1 MLDPGSSIGPY
12 TIDREIGRGGMGV
25 VYLARDTRLDRDVA
39 IKSLPEHLA
48 SDPERLARFEREAK
62 VLATLNHPNVAGIYG
77 VEEVDGARY
86 LILEYVEGE
95 TLAVRLDRG
104 DIPPDEAVEIA
115 LEIAAGVEAAHE
127 AGVIH
132 RDLKP
137 ANIKFD
143 AEGRIKVLDFG
154 LARAEESS
162 STGSSMSQLPTITSP
177 AHSPTMAGVI
187 LGTAAYMSPEQAR
200 GRKVD
205 KRSDIWSFG
214 VVLYEMLTGAGPFRG
229 ETVTDSIGAILHKDI
244 DFNSL
249 PPATPSSVRH
259 VIARC
264 LERDKA
270 NRYRDIGD
278 AAYDLRHLAQIGET
292 GSGGV

>member
-1 MLDPGSSIGPY
+1 MSLEQGSQLGPY
-12 TIDREIGRGGMGV
+12 TIAREIGRGGMGV

-48 SDPERLARFEREAK
+48 TDPDRLARFEREAK
-62 VLATLNHPNVAGIYG
+62 ALAQLHHENVAGIYG
-77 VEEVDGARY
+77 VEEQNGAKF

-95 TLAVRLDRG
+95 TLADRLDRG
-104 DIPPDEAVEIA
+104 SIPPDEAIEIA
-115 LEIAAGVEAAHE
+115 TQIAAGVEAAHE

-143 AEGRIKVLDFG
+143 GEGKAKVLDFG
-154 LARAEESS
+154 LARADESS
-162 STGSSMSQLPTITSP
+162 TTGSSMSQLPTLTTP
-177 AHSPTMAGVI
+177 AHTPTMAGVI
-187 LGTAAYMSPEQAR
+187 MGTAAYMSPEQAR

-229 ETVTDSIGAILHKDI
+229 ETVTDSIGAILHKDV
-244 DFNSL
+244 DLNAL
-249 PPATPSSVRH
+249 P
-259 VIARC
+259 
-264 LERDKA
+264 K
-270 NRYRDIGD
+270 D
-278 AAYDLRHLAQIGET
+278 A
-292 GSGGV
+292 